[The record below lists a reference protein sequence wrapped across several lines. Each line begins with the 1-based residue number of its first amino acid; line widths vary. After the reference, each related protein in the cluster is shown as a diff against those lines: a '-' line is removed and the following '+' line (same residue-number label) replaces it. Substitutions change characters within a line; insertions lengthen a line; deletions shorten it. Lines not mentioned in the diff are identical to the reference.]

1 MPPVPAKPAGRLS
14 VVSTPIG
21 NLDDIT
27 LRALTT
33 LRNSDLIL
41 AEDTRRTRKLCA
53 RHDIKVRLRSFHAH
67 SKSSQV
73 DAAIRRLLA
82 GDHLSLVT
90 DGGTP
95 LISDPGAALAA
106 AAVTHGIPV
115 ESIPGP
121 SAVTAALV
129 VSGLRFDAFRFVGFL
144 PRGGKRRREA
154 LEMIRGERGATVL
167 FESPARVAKTLT
179 ELARSLGD
187 EREMAV
193 CREMTKMHEE
203 IARGTIAEL
212 AERFRDG
219 ARGEITMV
227 IAGVGP
233 SRAEPEPK
241 EIEAAITELLG
252 KGASARDTAG
262 SVADVFSLP
271 RKKAYALVLKHRESK
286 Q

>member
-1 MPPVPAKPAGRLS
+1 MRSKTAGRLS

-27 LRALTT
+27 LRALKT
-33 LRNSDLIL
+33 LRESDLIL

-53 RHDIKVRLRSFHAH
+53 RHGIQARLRSFHAH
-67 SKSSQV
+67 SKAAQV
-73 DAAIRRLLA
+73 DSAVKRLLA

-95 LISDPGAALAA
+95 LISDPGAALTT
-106 AAVTHGIPV
+106 AAVKHGIPV

-129 VSGLRFDAFRFVGFL
+129 VSGIRCDSFRFVGFL
-144 PRGGKRRREA
+144 PRGGKRRRTA
-154 LEMIRGERGATVL
+154 MAAIRDERGATVL
-167 FESPARVAKTLT
+167 FESPTRVAGTLS
-179 ELARSLGD
+179 ELAKSVGA

-203 IARGTIAEL
+203 IGRGTIAEL

-219 ARGEITMV
+219 ARGEVTMV
-227 IAGVGP
+227 IAGCGP
-233 SRAEPEPK
+233 SRTEPSLK
-241 EIEAAITELLG
+241 EIDAAIAELLDG
-252 KGASARDTAG
+252 GTSARDTARQ
-262 SVADVFSLP
+262 VADALSVP
-271 RKKAYALVLKHRESK
+271 RKTVYARVLKRLGAAR
-286 Q
+286 